1 MSMVALFLVVAVL
14 VMLAIGGIFL
24 HVLFWVLGG
33 VLGLFVYFAPAL
45 VAVLRRHRNA
55 VWILVLDI
63 ALAWSGVAWI
73 VLLVWALAGKTF
85 PPEFLSRDSR
95 PFFRRGR

>member
-1 MSMVALFLVVAVL
+1 MGTFAALVL
-14 VMLAIGGIFL
+14 VFAGLAVLAIGGIFL

-45 VAVLRRHRNA
+45 IAVLRRHRNA

-73 VLLVWALAGKTF
+73 ALLVWALAGERF
-85 PPEFLSRDSR
+85 PPESFPPGGRLFSR
-95 PFFRRGR
+95 